1 MNLEQ
6 GRAPR
11 VLGVA
16 VALIVA
22 MAACGGGG
30 GTTQTRS
37 VAPSPSRV
45 AAARRQLCSDLVQI
59 GGGAFRVPNLQ
70 RLLPK
75 LKVDAA
81 RLDRAGDDRVAAS
94 VRKLEAAVR
103 TLISALQGHGD
114 LDAANQGMLSA
125 LGALP
130 SC

>member
-1 MNLEQ
+1 MHR
-6 GRAPR
+6 RAPP

-22 MAACGGGG
+22 MASCGGGG

-37 VAPSPSRV
+37 GAHSSSRA
-45 AAARRQLCSDLVQI
+45 AAARRQLCGDLVQI
-59 GGGAFRVPNLQ
+59 GGGAFRVPNLR

-75 LKVDAA
+75 LKADAA
-81 RLDRAGDDRVAAS
+81 ALDRAGDAPLARSARA
-94 VRKLEAAVR
+94 LEAAVR
-103 TLISALQGHGD
+103 RLISALKGQGD
-114 LDAANQGMLSA
+114 LGAANQGMLNA